1 MHKDDH
7 DDITAIAF
15 LQHTT
20 VVLDLVF
27 ISFTCFT
34 MYFVTSRFRITRFS
48 MLVMQRIC
56 LDKFKILSSQ

>member
-27 ISFTCFT
+27 ISFTCFI
-34 MYFVTSRFRITRFS
+34 MYFVTSHFYITRSRATCRTSRTF
-48 MLVMQRIC
+48 
-56 LDKFKILSSQ
+56 D